1 MQLKPEFAVGW
12 YNIGLFHFHQRH
24 YSDAVFASERALAV
38 DPDYDEPHVI
48 IGMTRR
54 ESGALDGAVEAF
66 KRAIEINPSFMEAHA
81 NLGETYLRCK
91 KIDAA
96 VRELQWAIQLRPE
109 VPWLHHTL
117 AMAHW
122 KRREIIKAAG
132 DWCRA
137 IYLYFS
143 NGLKSKTS

>member
-1 MQLKPEFAVGW
+1 MSVLESV
-12 YNIGLFHFHQRH
+12 
-24 YSDAVFASERALAV
+24 V
-38 DPDYDEPHVI
+38 

-54 ESGALDGAVEAF
+54 ESGALDGAVEVF

-96 VRELQWAIQLRPE
+96 VRELQWAIQLRPG

-122 KRREIIKAAG
+122 ERREIIKATG

-137 IYLYFS
+137 IYLYFR
-143 NGLKSKTS
+143 NGLNRRGED